1 MRDAAEKIED
11 CAKRHGNVLNNP
23 PPQVLFEDFADSAQI
38 LTLYFWVEVS
48 DKISSSQVAS
58 DLRFM
63 IDKRFADDGIVI
75 AFPQRDVRVDPS
87 RPIRVEM
94 VARAAATR
102 RAGHRREQTVTT
114 TEGQT
119 VVSTLPLRW
128 GPFGGEGALV
138 PIVVTASRLPRRGPA
153 LARHPARCRRV
164 VVHVRLAA
172 RNDSLGS
179 LSVVRH
185 AEDLAELLGEP
196 YGTLILTLSV
206 ATIEITTLGIV
217 MTTGE
222 PNPELARDTMF
233 SVVILC
239 MNGLIGLS
247 LILGALRYKEQN
259 YNLRG
264 ANAYL
269 SVIVSLAVFGL
280 VVPNYTFTTPGP
292 TFSRPQETF
301 LIIMCVGLYAVFL
314 AIQTTRHRSFFIEQ
328 DEAIDED
335 RKSRIRRSPRLG
347 AVRRHVAF
355 LVGYLVVVIYLVE
368 KLAVLLDHGLEKLGA
383 PPAFGALVVAALVL
397 ARRAWAASRPRS
409 RTGCSGPST
418 SCWGR
423 CSRRSRS
430 PSLRW

>member
-1 MRDAAEKIED
+1 
-11 CAKRHGNVLNNP
+11 
-23 PPQVLFEDFADSAQI
+23 
-38 LTLYFWVEVS
+38 
-48 DKISSSQVAS
+48 
-58 DLRFM
+58 
-63 IDKRFADDGIVI
+63 
-75 AFPQRDVRVDPS
+75 
-87 RPIRVEM
+87 
-94 VARAAATR
+94 
-102 RAGHRREQTVTT
+102 VTT
-114 TEGQT
+114 TEDPT
-119 VVSTLPLRW
+119 PVPERARSRW
-128 GPFGGEGALV
+128 GPFAGEGALI
-138 PIVVTASRLPRRGPA
+138 PIVATAVVFLVVGERWLVILPD
-153 LARHPARCRRV
+153 V
-164 VVHVRLAA
+164 VVASFVFAWLLGMIL
-172 RNDSLGS
+172 LGS

-222 PNPELARDTMF
+222 PNPQLARDTMF

-328 DEAIDED
+328 DEAIEEGVEVKDPTF
-335 RKSRIRRSPRLG
+335 PRNWP
-347 AVRRHVAF
+347 AVRRHVVF
-355 LVGYLVVVIYLVE
+355 LVGYLLIVIYLVE

-397 ARRAWAASRPRS
+397 APEGLGGIQAALANRMQRAVNILLGSVLATLALTIPAVVIIGLVHHTDVILGLDSIEQS
-409 RTGCSGPST
+409 MLLLTLFVSTITYTSGRTNVLQGAVHIMLLLAFLMFII
-418 SCWGR
+418 WH
-423 CSRRSRS
+423 
-430 PSLRW
+430 